1 MSYADTIQSMILILV
16 FLLFWLI
23 QRCYMANNIYIK
35 ITGKNQEVI
44 SSGCSTYDS
53 IGNKYQLNHADEI
66 LVVSLSFDISRS
78 QNLSHHPVSIT
89 KYIDKSTPLLMV
101 AITNNEIINCDI
113 SYFRT
118 SSNGSQEKYM
128 EIKLT
133 NASIIN
139 YSQVNANTITENE
152 TLPSETILL
161 SYESITCN
169 HLIAGTSGYSIANN
183 F

>member
-1 MSYADTIQSMILILV
+1 
-16 FLLFWLI
+16 
-23 QRCYMANNIYIK
+23 MANNIYLK
-35 ITGKNQEVI
+35 VHGKNQGSI

-53 IGNKYQLNHADEI
+53 IGNKYQTNHRDEI
-66 LVVSLSFDISRS
+66 LVISLSFDISRS
-78 QNLSHHPVSIT
+78 QNLSHHPISIT

-101 AITNNEIINCDI
+101 AITNNEMIDCSI

-118 SSNGSQEKYM
+118 SSEGSQEKYM

-139 YSQVNANTITENE
+139 YSQVNAHSITENE
-152 TLPSETILL
+152 VLPSEIILL

-169 HLIAGTSGYSIANN
+169 HLIAGTSGYSIASNV
-183 F
+183 